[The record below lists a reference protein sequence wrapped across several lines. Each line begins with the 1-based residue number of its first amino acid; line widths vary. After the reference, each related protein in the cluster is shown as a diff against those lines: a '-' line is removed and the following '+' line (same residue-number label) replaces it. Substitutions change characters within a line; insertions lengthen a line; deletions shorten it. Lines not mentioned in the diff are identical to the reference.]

1 MFKKLFTEKFIEKL
15 TNQITQSVNDSLA
28 KYHQKSEVKFDKIID
43 HVESLRLEL
52 KSLDERLTSKEV
64 RDRSD
69 YGHVQYKLNSLQ
81 SELIEEK
88 KKKKSRPAPR
98 RENII

>member
-1 MFKKLFTEKFIEKL
+1 MFKRLLSDKFVEKL
-15 TNQITQSVNDSLA
+15 TNKITQSVNESLE
-28 KYHQKSEVKFDKIID
+28 KYHEKSELKFDKIID

-64 RDRSD
+64 RDKSD

-88 KKKKSRPAPR
+88 KKKKPRVNPR